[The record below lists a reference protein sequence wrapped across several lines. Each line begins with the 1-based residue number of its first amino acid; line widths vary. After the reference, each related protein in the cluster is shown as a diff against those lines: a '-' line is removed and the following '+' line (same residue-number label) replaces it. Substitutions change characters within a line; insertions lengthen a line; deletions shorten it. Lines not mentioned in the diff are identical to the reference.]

1 LIQIKTVSPQQWDKS
16 HGRPPLWQQI
26 QTLTEMMVTERE
38 WGALAC
44 MVMSP
49 SYPVHYFT
57 VPRHEAAE
65 RRILDAVASWWAA
78 WDSGEIA
85 HAAPS
90 DEIAAA
96 LDDGS
101 YIDFSEDNELPVLL
115 SERAGLKDAAG
126 SAEKRL
132 KEIDATIKAR
142 MGAAS
147 SAWLPG
153 WQLSFKSQNRREV
166 LIPAATF
173 RVLRVRAAAEEEGAD
188 AET

>member
-1 LIQIKTVSPQQWDKS
+1 LIVA
-16 HGRPPLWQQI
+16 GRDWGVLAV
-26 QTLTEMMVTERE
+26 MV
-38 WGALAC
+38 C
-44 MVMSP
+44 NP
-49 SYPVHYFT
+49 SYPVFYYD

-65 RRILDAVASWWAA
+65 RKILDAVAAWWRDFDA
-78 WDSGEIA
+78 GNIPG
-85 HAAPS
+85 AAPS
-90 DEIAAA
+90 EALAAD

-115 SERAGLKDAAG
+115 SERAGLKDATSG
-126 SAEKRL
+126 AEKRL

-153 WQLSFKSQNRREV
+153 WQLSFKAQTRREV
-166 LIPAATF
+166 VIPAATF

-188 AET
+188 VQ